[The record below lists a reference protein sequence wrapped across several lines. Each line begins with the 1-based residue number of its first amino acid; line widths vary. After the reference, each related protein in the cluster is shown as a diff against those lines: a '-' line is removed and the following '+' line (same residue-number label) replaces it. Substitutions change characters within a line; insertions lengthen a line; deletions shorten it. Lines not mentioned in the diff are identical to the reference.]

1 MIRKYYVITDSKTKK
16 HITTMLKQDFKN
28 SFYEKIVK
36 KLQTKEY
43 KIQVM

>member
-16 HITTMLKQDFKN
+16 HITTMLRQDFKN
-28 SFYEKIVK
+28 PFYEKIVK

-43 KIQVM
+43 KIQIV